1 MDEANSIPTMDEAN
15 SVPTMMEVNQ
25 GVEEGFDSNHVPPMT
40 ESAPAVVTSQALPGA
55 SDQLQPLP
63 SQKKRKPTRQPSEVW
78 NHFEQYQTGNPSEP
92 IRVRCKYC
100 KTADYKYDPA
110 TCGTSSLRTHITNL
124 CKKYPYRVPG
134 SNQKVLS
141 FAKDQ
146 SGSITALGA
155 AGFNKEE
162 SRKACLRMVIIDE
175 LPFSF
180 VDGEGFRHFCSV
192 ACPRF
197 IPPSRRTLA
206 RDLLALYYDEKQLL
220 KAKLAAYRV
229 SLTTDTWTSVQNI
242 NYMVL
247 TAHFLDDDWMLHK
260 RVLNF
265 CVIQN
270 HKGRTIGRLIE
281 KCLIDWGIERVLTI
295 TLDNAS
301 ANDKAVSYLQNK
313 MKDWPNG
320 GLLLD
325 GVHLHMRCCAHIV
338 NLIVTDGLKELHNS
352 VKSIRDAVMYVRS
365 SPQRLET
372 FKSCIEKDKIDCKGL
387 VVLDVPTRW
396 NSTYMMLEAALKFKK
411 AFSRLEDEDGHF
423 KSYFGRGNTPPVEE
437 DWANAVVFVKFL
449 KSFYEFTLRCSATLH
464 ATAHTTFHDLFA
476 IDCELAELSVV
487 DNPLLSNMAQNM
499 KLKYDKYWG
508 SLDSVNQFLLIAVV
522 LDPRYKLDNL
532 SMHIADLYVENDAY
546 VAEKTTGVRDLLFKL
561 YRLYEAGF
569 VSNPTQ
575 SFSSSTT
582 SSSIGSSIVT
592 DSSNSSS
599 FGGDRK
605 KAMKEKWKKRQ
616 QEKEAVVLSH
626 EIDRYLSD
634 AAEQDIEQ
642 FDILNWWRVNASKYP
657 VLAVIARDVLAIPV
671 STVASEST
679 FSTGGR
685 TINSFRSSLSPAM
698 VEALICTQN
707 WLKSTSIS
715 LQVQPT
721 IEEMEFYETVE
732 LEMQRSNASAPMHIF
747 TD

>member
-1 MDEANSIPTMDEAN
+1 CTPSSTELDSKAPIFRLSFSSLRSLTLNHFNPRKATIDLNHHNLHCFNQTHSHIAKISLASHLHHHRCTAIFIVAQPESHLLHHQTHLFSLLAKYLILQLTKRQQWMKLTQYQQWMKLTQCQRWCNFFN
-15 SVPTMMEVNQ
+15 VNQ
-25 GVEEGFDSNHVPPMT
+25 GVKEGFDSNHVPPMT

-162 SRKACLRMVIIDE
+162 SREACLRMVIIDE

-320 GLLLD
+320 
-325 GVHLHMRCCAHIV
+325 
-338 NLIVTDGLKELHNS
+338 
-352 VKSIRDAVMYVRS
+352 
-365 SPQRLET
+365 
-372 FKSCIEKDKIDCKGL
+372 DKIDCKGL

-411 AFSRLEDEDGHF
+411 AFSRLEDEDVHF

-449 KSFYEFTLRCSATLH
+449 KSFYEFTLRCSAV
-464 ATAHTTFHDLFA
+464 
-476 IDCELAELSVV
+476 ISMLS
-487 DNPLLSNMAQNM
+487 
-499 KLKYDKYWG
+499 
-508 SLDSVNQFLLIAVV
+508 
-522 LDPRYKLDNL
+522 
-532 SMHIADLYVENDAY
+532 
-546 VAEKTTGVRDLLFKL
+546 RD
-561 YRLYEAGF
+561 
-569 VSNPTQ
+569 
-575 SFSSSTT
+575 
-582 SSSIGSSIVT
+582 
-592 DSSNSSS
+592 
-599 FGGDRK
+599 
-605 KAMKEKWKKRQ
+605 
-616 QEKEAVVLSH
+616 
-626 EIDRYLSD
+626 
-634 AAEQDIEQ
+634 
-642 FDILNWWRVNASKYP
+642 
-657 VLAVIARDVLAIPV
+657 
-671 STVASEST
+671 
-679 FSTGGR
+679 
-685 TINSFRSSLSPAM
+685 
-698 VEALICTQN
+698 
-707 WLKSTSIS
+707 
-715 LQVQPT
+715 
-721 IEEMEFYETVE
+721 
-732 LEMQRSNASAPMHIF
+732 
-747 TD
+747 

>member
-1 MDEANSIPTMDEAN
+1 
-15 SVPTMMEVNQ
+15 
-25 GVEEGFDSNHVPPMT
+25 
-40 ESAPAVVTSQALPGA
+40 
-55 SDQLQPLP
+55 
-63 SQKKRKPTRQPSEVW
+63 
-78 NHFEQYQTGNPSEP
+78 
-92 IRVRCKYC
+92 
-100 KTADYKYDPA
+100 
-110 TCGTSSLRTHITNL
+110 
-124 CKKYPYRVPG
+124 
-134 SNQKVLS
+134 
-141 FAKDQ
+141 
-146 SGSITALGA
+146 
-155 AGFNKEE
+155 
-162 SRKACLRMVIIDE
+162 MVIIDK

-192 ACPRF
+192 ACPR
-197 IPPSRRTLA
+197 
-206 RDLLALYYDEKQLL
+206 
-220 KAKLAAYRV
+220 
-229 SLTTDTWTSVQNI
+229 
-242 NYMVL
+242 
-247 TAHFLDDDWMLHK
+247 
-260 RVLNF
+260 
-265 CVIQN
+265 
-270 HKGRTIGRLIE
+270 
-281 KCLIDWGIERVLTI
+281 
-295 TLDNAS
+295 
-301 ANDKAVSYLQNK
+301 
-313 MKDWPNG
+313 
-320 GLLLD
+320 
-325 GVHLHMRCCAHIV
+325 CCAHIV
-338 NLIVTDGLKELHNS
+338 NLIITNGLKELHNS

-372 FKSCIEKDKIDCKGL
+372 FKSCVEKDKIDCKGL

-423 KSYFGRGNTPPVEE
+423 KSYFDLGGNTPPVEE
-437 DWANAVVFVKFL
+437 DWANVVVFVKFL
-449 KSFYEFTLRCSATLH
+449 KSFYDFTLRCSATLH
-464 ATAHTTFHDLFA
+464 ATAHTTFYDLFA

-508 SLDSVNQFLLIAVV
+508 SLDSVNQFLLIAIV
-522 LDPRYKLDNL
+522 LDPSYKLDNL
-532 SMHIADLYVENDAY
+532 SMHIVDLYVENDAY
-546 VAEKTTGVRDLLFKL
+546 VAEKTAGVRDLLFKL

-575 SFSSSTT
+575 NFSSSTT

-616 QEKEAVVLSH
+616 EDKEVVVLSH

-685 TINSFRSSLSPAM
+685 TINSFRSSLSPTM

-715 LQVQPT
+715 LKVQPT
-721 IEEMEFYETVE
+721 IEEMEFYETIE
-732 LEMQRSNASAPMHIF
+732 SEMQRSNANAPVHIF

>member
-92 IRVRCKYC
+92 IRVRCK
-100 KTADYKYDPA
+100 
-110 TCGTSSLRTHITNL
+110 
-124 CKKYPYRVPG
+124 VPG

-522 LDPRYKLDNL
+522 LDP
-532 SMHIADLYVENDAY
+532 S
-546 VAEKTTGVRDLLFKL
+546 
-561 YRLYEAGF
+561 
-569 VSNPTQ
+569 
-575 SFSSSTT
+575 
-582 SSSIGSSIVT
+582 
-592 DSSNSSS
+592 
-599 FGGDRK
+599 DRK

-732 LEMQRSNASAPMHIF
+732 DQMLVRLCTFSLIDSLLMHNLAIMNVCF
-747 TD
+747 DGNCKLRCMLDIGQPLNKWNDVVLAFDGMEWNDIMAKC